1 MEILNSS
8 NTLFEYKGTKYTY
21 DELAE
26 VAKEFGYDTDAYI
39 TGLAKKGLKQIE
51 TDEELSDAQQFKNVF
66 NNAVLSLKNAWVS
79 TQIASAPAMDYLGL
93 MEGDTDAFIV
103 DKYKELDK
111 INKRMR
117 DTGKGILGGF
127 KEGDAADVAIGIVNA
142 LTSTITT
149 VVPAIA
155 TRGLSL
161 VPQIMAPIY
170 TEYNAEKAKKLY
182 GDDTEKAVA
191 KLLENNEDDVAVPL
205 AIGTLSVALEKVGIK
220 GINKYILNNAK
231 KVGVQKIAA
240 LVLTG
245 SKEGL
250 TEYFQ
255 GALNVA
261 NVSIAQ
267 GDDNETVAKKVI
279 DHMASDQAKE
289 EFLQGFVGG
298 AGISAAGNTINSAM
312 RSEEDNIVINNY
324 INDLIGLNE
333 KKVKS
338 KTEDA
343 KKIIDKKI
351 KETEDNLKNFL
362 LKNGK
367 KSEFITD
374 DQSKEIIGILDNRKK
389 LNSDLEKFRQQLNN
403 REIVLDEF
411 NILTENI
418 NNEIDASN
426 KKINE
431 IKKEANKK
439 LLHEDLRTSNTAI
452 NKILGL

>member
-103 DKYKELDK
+103 DKYEELDE

-170 TEYNAEKAKKLY
+170 TEYNAEKAKW
-182 GDDTEKAVA
+182 
-191 KLLENNEDDVAVPL
+191 
-205 AIGTLSVALEKVGIK
+205 
-220 GINKYILNNAK
+220 
-231 KVGVQKIAA
+231 
-240 LVLTG
+240 
-245 SKEGL
+245 
-250 TEYFQ
+250 
-255 GALNVA
+255 
-261 NVSIAQ
+261 
-267 GDDNETVAKKVI
+267 
-279 DHMASDQAKE
+279 
-289 EFLQGFVGG
+289 
-298 AGISAAGNTINSAM
+298 
-312 RSEEDNIVINNY
+312 
-324 INDLIGLNE
+324 
-333 KKVKS
+333 
-338 KTEDA
+338 
-343 KKIIDKKI
+343 
-351 KETEDNLKNFL
+351 
-362 LKNGK
+362 
-367 KSEFITD
+367 
-374 DQSKEIIGILDNRKK
+374 
-389 LNSDLEKFRQQLNN
+389 
-403 REIVLDEF
+403 
-411 NILTENI
+411 
-418 NNEIDASN
+418 
-426 KKINE
+426 
-431 IKKEANKK
+431 
-439 LLHEDLRTSNTAI
+439 
-452 NKILGL
+452 